1 MKTKIKI
8 KEELNTFRV
17 ISKTFPLSEK
27 VGSSKITLEIKSY
40 QKLFLLLI
48 TLSSL
53 LIIPESPKELEK
65 ICKNYHS
72 NQICNVW

>member
-1 MKTKIKI
+1 MKTQIKI
-8 KEELNTFRV
+8 EEKLNTLRV
-17 ISKTFPLSEK
+17 ISKTFPLAEK
-27 VGSSKITLEIKSY
+27 FESSKITLEIKSY
-40 QKLFLLLI
+40 QKLFLLLM

-53 LIIPESPKELEK
+53 LIIPESPKELEN